1 MTGYMIYEK
10 NDAQKNKMYVE
21 MHKEAFADFG
31 VDIKLVLTDKIY
43 KEHKM
48 ELGKPDFVINRS
60 RDYIISKEYE
70 KIGIRV
76 FNSSEVTRI
85 ANNKGL
91 TYKFLKG
98 KVPFMPT
105 EYEKLMLISGVNVNN
120 NLISYPYVLKSCS
133 GHGGSQVFMIN
144 SNDDEEIAIKKIEN
158 DKFVKQQC
166 CTDLGKDVRAY
177 IIGKKVV
184 AAVLRTSEKSF
195 KSNYSLGGNV
205 SLYDLNETERKYVDT
220 ITQILPMDFAA
231 IDFIFNNGQAAF
243 NEIEDAAGA
252 RMLYSISDI
261 DIVKMQV
268 EYMMK
273 ELKKSCIA
281 KN

>member
-43 KEHKM
+43 KEYKM

-98 KVPFMPT
+98 KVPFVPT

-166 CTDLGKDVRAY
+166 CTDLGKDVRVY
-177 IIGKKVV
+177 IIGNKVV

-220 ITQILPMDFAA
+220 ITQMLPMDFAA

>member
-43 KEHKM
+43 KEYKM

-144 SNDDEEIAIKKIEN
+144 SNDDEEIAIKKIKN

-166 CTDLGKDVRAY
+166 CTDLGKDVRVY
-177 IIGKKVV
+177 IIGNKVV

-220 ITQILPMDFAA
+220 ITQMLPMDFAA

>member
-43 KEHKM
+43 KEHK
-48 ELGKPDFVINRS
+48 

-166 CTDLGKDVRAY
+166 CTDLGKDVRVY
-177 IIGKKVV
+177 IIGNKVV
-184 AAVLRTSEKSF
+184 AAVLRTSEESF

-220 ITQILPMDFAA
+220 ITQMLPMDFAA

>member
-48 ELGKPDFVINRS
+48 ELGKTDFVINRS

-166 CTDLGKDVRAY
+166 CTDLGKDVRVY
-177 IIGKKVV
+177 IIGNKVV

-220 ITQILPMDFAA
+220 ITQMLPMDFAA

>member
-48 ELGKPDFVINRS
+48 DFVINRS

-91 TYKFLKG
+91 TYKFPKG

-166 CTDLGKDVRAY
+166 CTDLGKDVRVY
-177 IIGKKVV
+177 IIGNKVV
-184 AAVLRTSEKSF
+184 AAVLRNSEKSF

-220 ITQILPMDFAA
+220 ITQMLPMDFAA
-231 IDFIFNNGQAAF
+231 IDFIFNNGTAAF

>member
-31 VDIKLVLTDKIY
+31 V
-43 KEHKM
+43 

-166 CTDLGKDVRAY
+166 CTDLGKDVRVY
-177 IIGKKVV
+177 IIGNKVV

-220 ITQILPMDFAA
+220 ITQMLPMDFAA